1 MAVMRDGI
9 ADIIRTF
16 RMPQLVL
23 YMAWS
28 DVRARYKRSVLGPLW
43 ITLGTAISIF
53 AFGFIW
59 SELLHMKRE
68 TFVPILTTG
77 LILWQFMSACIT
89 EASSV
94 FSRQATII
102 RNLDLPLSL
111 HPAQLILRHCINL
124 AHNVPLL
131 FIVILIM
138 GVPFNLNMLM
148 IVPAFLLVVAN
159 LFWMSMLIGVLGA
172 RFRDFEYMVSMI
184 IPLLMFLSP
193 VMFRPNALPFSGK
206 YIWVNPF
213 ADMIEMLR
221 HALLGEVV
229 PDFLWLINLG
239 MLIVGGTLTVMFFNS
254 KFKRIAFWV

>member
-1 MAVMRDGI
+1 MFEGLS
-9 ADIIRTF
+9 DILRTL

-43 ITLGTAISIF
+43 ITLGTAVSIF

-94 FSRQATII
+94 FSRQASII

-124 AHNVPLL
+124 AHNAPLFL
-131 FIVILIM
+131 VVILIM
-138 GVPFNLNMLM
+138 GIPFSANMLM
-148 IVPAFLLVVAN
+148 VFPAFILVTLN
-159 LFWMSMLIGVLGA
+159 LFWMSMLIGILGG

-184 IPLLMFLSP
+184 MPLLMFLSP

-213 ADMIEMLR
+213 ADMIELIR
-221 HALLGEVV
+221 QPLLGEAI

-239 MLIVGGTLTVMFFNS
+239 MLVVGGTLTLRFFSS

>member
-1 MAVMRDGI
+1 MFEGL
-9 ADIIRTF
+9 ADILRTI

-43 ITLGTAISIF
+43 ITLGTAVSIF

-89 EASSV
+89 EASSC
-94 FSRQATII
+94 FSRQASII

-124 AHNVPLL
+124 AHNIPLFL
-131 FIVILIM
+131 VVILIL
-138 GVPFNLNMLM
+138 GIPFSLNMLM
-148 IVPAFLLVVAN
+148 VVPAFLLVTTN

-184 IPLLMFLSP
+184 MPLLMFLSP
-193 VMFRPNALPFSGK
+193 VMFRPDALPFSGK
-206 YIWVNPF
+206 YMWINPF
-213 ADMIEMLR
+213 SSMIEIIR
-221 HALLGEVV
+221 QPLLGEVI
-229 PDFLWLINLG
+229 PDFLWLINIG
-239 MLIVGGTLTVMFFNS
+239 MLVVGGTLSLMFFS
-254 KFKRIAFWV
+254 AKFKRIAFWV

>member
-1 MAVMRDGI
+1 MRDGI
-9 ADIIRTF
+9 ADIIRTIN
-16 RMPQLVL
+16 MPRLVF

-68 TFVPILTTG
+68 TFVPILTSG

-89 EASSV
+89 EASSC
-94 FSRQATII
+94 FSRQASII

-124 AHNVPLL
+124 AHNAPLL
-131 FIVILIM
+131 LLVMVIM
-138 GVPFNLNMLM
+138 GTPFALNTLM
-148 IVPAFLLVVAN
+148 VLPAFALVTLN

-172 RFRDFEYMVSMI
+172 RFRDFEYMIGMI
-184 IPLLMFLSP
+184 MPLLMFLSP

-213 ADMIEMLR
+213 ADMIEIIRMP
-221 HALLGEVV
+221 LLGEAI
-229 PDFLWLINLG
+229 PDFLWLINIG
-239 MLIVGGTLTVMFFNS
+239 MLLIGGTLTIMFFSS

>member
-1 MAVMRDGI
+1 MREGI
-9 ADIIRTF
+9 ADILRTL

-59 SELLHMKRE
+59 SELLKMHRE

-94 FSRQATII
+94 FSRQASII
-102 RNLDLPLSL
+102 RNLDLPLSI

-124 AHNVPLL
+124 AHNIPLL
-131 FIVILIM
+131 IAVMLIM
-138 GVPFNLNMLM
+138 GVPFNINTLA
-148 IVPAFLLVVAN
+148 VFPAFILVVAN
-159 LFWMSMLIGVLGA
+159 MFWMSMLIGVLGA

-184 IPLLMFLSP
+184 VPLLMFLSP
-193 VMFRPNALPFSGK
+193 VMFRPDALPFSGK
-206 YIWVNPF
+206 YIWINPF
-213 ADMIEMLR
+213 ADMIELMR
-221 HALLGEVV
+221 YPLLGEAI
-229 PDFLWLINLG
+229 PDFLLYINVG
-239 MLIVGGTLTVMFFNS
+239 MLIVGGMITIMFFNA

>member
-1 MAVMRDGI
+1 MFEGF
-9 ADIIRTF
+9 ADILRTIK
-16 RMPQLVL
+16 MPQLVF

-43 ITLGTAISIF
+43 ITLGTAVSIF

-89 EASSV
+89 EASSC
-94 FSRQATII
+94 FSRQASII

-124 AHNVPLL
+124 LHNVPLL
-131 FIVILIM
+131 LAVILIM
-138 GVPFNLNMLM
+138 GIPFSLNMLW
-148 IVPAFLLVVAN
+148 VFPAFLLVTAN

-172 RFRDFEYMVSMI
+172 RFRDFEYMIGMI
-184 IPLLMFLSP
+184 VPLLMFLSP
-193 VMFRPNALPFSGK
+193 VLFRPDALPFSGK
-206 YIWVNPF
+206 YIWLNPF
-213 ADMIEMLR
+213 ADMIELLR
-221 HALLGEVV
+221 HPLLGEAI
-229 PDFLWLINLG
+229 PDFLWWINLG
-239 MLIVGGTLTVMFFNS
+239 MLLIGGTLTIMFFSS

>member
-1 MAVMRDGI
+1 MSLRDGI
-9 ADIIRTF
+9 ADLLRMM
-16 RMPQLVL
+16 RMPQLVF

-59 SELLHMKRE
+59 SELLHMNRA
-68 TFVPILTTG
+68 TFVPILTSG

-94 FSRQATII
+94 FSRQASII

-124 AHNVPLL
+124 AHNVPL
-131 FIVILIM
+131 FIVVMLIM
-138 GVPFNLNMLM
+138 GLPFNLSMLM
-148 IVPAFLLVVAN
+148 VLPAFLLVVAN
-159 LFWMSMLIGVLGA
+159 LFWMSALIGILGA
-172 RFRDFEYMVSMI
+172 RFRDFEYMINMI
-184 IPLLMFLSP
+184 MPLMMFLSP

-206 YIWVNPF
+206 YIWANPF
-213 ADMIEMLR
+213 ASMIEMIR
-221 HALLGEVV
+221 HPLLGEAI
-229 PDFLWLINLG
+229 PDFLIWINLA
-239 MLIVGGTLTVMFFNS
+239 MLIVGGTLTLMFFSS